1 MSFGPLNSSS
11 GNGDRLRFQVVVYLV
26 VSVFVVLLLRI
37 WFLQIIR
44 GETYRDLSE
53 NNRIRL
59 EDIAPTRGII
69 YDRHGSILVDNRPA
83 FKLAIVRADVGDL
96 RQTLD
101 KLSRFLEVEQ
111 DQLEEKVR
119 NAPKGA
125 PFRPILLNRDMN
137 RDQVAAVETHR
148 FNLPGVMVQIEPRR
162 SYERPSFAAHLI
174 GYLGEIGEAQLK
186 KRQNQG
192 YMLGDYLGR
201 FGVEME
207 WEVELKGQRGG
218 RQVEADAAGRQL
230 QILREIPPQPG
241 HNLVLTLD
249 TQLQLE
255 AERAL
260 EGKAGAIV
268 AMDPNTGDILAMA
281 SSPAFDQNQFVRGF
295 TPNEW
300 QAIVDHP
307 RHPLENKAIQGQY
320 PLGSIFKPVVVAA
333 ALAEGVIEP
342 ETMLTCNGE
351 YRLGNQVYRC
361 WKKWGHGEIALYQ
374 AVVQSCDIYFYQLGQ
389 RLGVERMADYAR
401 RFRLGSRTLVRL
413 NNEAGGLVPTARWKL
428 RRFGVPWQKGEDLV
442 TSIGQGFL
450 LATPIQMSVF
460 YAAIANGG
468 VLVKPR
474 VVMRVE
480 DADGRV
486 VKKVQ
491 PEAVGKLDLSPSVI
505 AFLQRA
511 LEGAVQE
518 PKGTGRAA
526 LLPGKLRGL
535 RVAGKTGTAQVIR
548 MAEDDEEEDEREVPY
563 KFRDHALFV
572 AYAPAEAAEI
582 VVAVL
587 VEHGGHGGSAAT
599 TLARQVMETYFKNRP
614 PVQEAQGT
622 AGMWQQ
628 AAGSGQEAAG
638 SRQ

>member
-11 GNGDRLRFQVVVYLV
+11 GNGDRLRFQVAVYLV
-26 VSVFVVLLLRI
+26 VSIFVVLLLRI

-69 YDRHGSILVDNRPA
+69 YDRHGRILVDNRPA

-96 RQTLD
+96 PQTLD
-101 KLSRFLEVEQ
+101 KLSRYLEVEQ
-111 DQLEEKVR
+111 NQLEEKVQ
-119 NAPKGA
+119 NAPRGA
-125 PFRPILLNRDMN
+125 PFRPIILNRDMN

-192 YMLGDYLGR
+192 YKLGDYLGR
-201 FGVEME
+201 YGVEME
-207 WEVELKGQRGG
+207 WEKELKGQRGG

-230 QILREIPPQPG
+230 QILREIPSQPG

-268 AMDPNTGDILAMA
+268 VMDPNIGDILAMA

-295 TPNEW
+295 TPTEW
-300 QAIVDHP
+300 QDIVDHP
-307 RHPLENKAIQGQY
+307 QHPLENKAIQGQY
-320 PLGSIFKPVVVAA
+320 PLGSTFKPVVVAA

-351 YRLGNQVYRC
+351 YRLGNHVYRC
-361 WKKWGHGEIALYQ
+361 WKKRGHGEIALYQ

-428 RRFGVPWQKGEDLV
+428 RRFGIPWQKGEDLV
-442 TSIGQGFL
+442 TAIGQGFL

-460 YAAIANGG
+460 YGAIANGG
-468 VLVKPR
+468 VFVKPR
-474 VVMRVE
+474 VVLRVE
-480 DADGRV
+480 DADGGV

-491 PEAVGKLDLSPSVI
+491 PEAVGKLDLSPNTV

-511 LEGAVQE
+511 LEGVVQE
-518 PKGTGRAA
+518 PNGTGRAA
-526 LLPGKLRGL
+526 LLPGRLRGL

-548 MAEDDEEEDEREVPY
+548 APEDDEGGDEREVPY
-563 KFRDHALFV
+563 KFRDHAWFV
-572 AYAPAEAAEI
+572 AYAPAEAPEI
-582 VVAVL
+582 LVAVL
-587 VEHGGHGGSAAT
+587 VEHGGHGGSAAAP
-599 TLARQVMETYFKNRP
+599 LARQVMEAYFKNRP
-614 PVQEAQGT
+614 PVQEAEVEVGS
-622 AGMWQQ
+622 WQL
-628 AAGSGQEAAG
+628 AAG
-638 SRQ
+638 R

>member
-1 MSFGPLNSSS
+1 
-11 GNGDRLRFQVVVYLV
+11 
-26 VSVFVVLLLRI
+26 
-37 WFLQIIR
+37 
-44 GETYRDLSE
+44 
-53 NNRIRL
+53 
-59 EDIAPTRGII
+59 
-69 YDRHGSILVDNRPA
+69 
-83 FKLAIVRADVGDL
+83 
-96 RQTLD
+96 
-101 KLSRFLEVEQ
+101 
-111 DQLEEKVR
+111 
-119 NAPKGA
+119 
-125 PFRPILLNRDMN
+125 
-137 RDQVAAVETHR
+137 VAAVETHR
-148 FNLPGVMVQIEPRR
+148 FNLSGVMVQIQPRR
-162 SYERPSFAAHLI
+162 SYERPSLAAHLI

-192 YMLGDYLGR
+192 YKLGDYLGR
-201 FGVEME
+201 YGVEME

-295 TPNEW
+295 TPGEW

-320 PLGSIFKPVVVAA
+320 PLGSTFKPVVVAA

-342 ETMLTCNGE
+342 ETKLTCNGE
-351 YRLGNQVYRC
+351 YRLGNQLYRC
-361 WKKWGHGEIALYQ
+361 WKKRGHGEIALYQ

-442 TSIGQGFL
+442 TAIGQGFL
-450 LATPIQMSVF
+450 LATPIQMGVF

-548 MAEDDEEEDEREVPY
+548 MAEDDEEEGESQVPY
-563 KFRDHALFV
+563 KFRDHAWFV
-572 AYAPAEAAEI
+572 AYAPAEAPENCGYSI
-582 VVAVL
+582 
-587 VEHGGHGGSAAT
+587 GGTRWPRWFCSGTIGPPGDGRIFQEQTSGAGSAGNS
-599 TLARQVMETYFKNRP
+599 RQV
-614 PVQEAQGT
+614 
-622 AGMWQQ
+622 
-628 AAGSGQEAAG
+628 AAG
-638 SRQ
+638 SRQEKLDTRHSGTTRRKGETARFYPIQKNRMLNDSWIPAFAGMT

>member
-11 GNGDRLRFQVVVYLV
+11 GNGDRLRFLVAVYLV
-26 VSVFVVLLLRI
+26 VSIFVVLLLRI

-69 YDRHGSILVDNRPA
+69 YDRHGRILVDNRPA

-96 RQTLD
+96 QQTLD
-101 KLSRFLEVEQ
+101 KLSRFVKVEQ
-111 DQLEEKVR
+111 SQLEEKVR

-186 KRQNQG
+186 KKQNQG
-192 YMLGDYLGR
+192 YKLGDYLGR
-201 FGVEME
+201 YGVEME
-207 WEVELKGQRGG
+207 WEAELKGQRGG

-230 QILREIPPQPG
+230 QILREIPSEPG

-295 TPNEW
+295 TPSEW

-307 RHPLENKAIQGQY
+307 QHPLENKAIQGQY
-320 PLGSIFKPVVVAA
+320 PLGSTFKPVVVAA

-351 YRLGNQVYRC
+351 YQLGNHVYRC
-361 WKKWGHGEIALYQ
+361 WKKRGHGEIALFQ
-374 AVVQSCDIYFYQLGQ
+374 ALVQSCDIYFYQLGQ

-428 RRFGVPWQKGEDLV
+428 RRFGIPWQKGEDLV
-442 TSIGQGFL
+442 TAIGQGFL

-460 YAAIANGG
+460 YGAIANGG
-468 VLVKPR
+468 VFVKPR
-474 VVMRVE
+474 VVLRVE
-480 DADGRV
+480 DADGGV
-486 VKKVQ
+486 VKNVQ
-491 PEAVGKLDLSPSVI
+491 PEAFGKLDLSPSTI

-511 LEGAVQE
+511 LEGVVQE
-518 PKGTGRAA
+518 PRGTGRAA
-526 LLPGKLRGL
+526 LLRGKLRGL

-548 MAEDDEEEDEREVPY
+548 APEDDEEGDQSEVPY
-563 KFRDHALFV
+563 KFRDHAWFV
-572 AYAPAEAAEI
+572 AYAPAEAPEI
-582 VVAVL
+582 VVTVL
-587 VEHGGHGGSAAT
+587 VEHGGHGGSAAAP
-599 TLARQVMETYFKNRP
+599 LARQVMETYFKNKP
-614 PVQEAQGT
+614 ASQMAKQID
-622 AGMWQQ
+622 
-628 AAGSGQEAAG
+628 
-638 SRQ
+638 